1 MRRVFVTGAG
11 GAVGRELVRR
21 LLLETDDHLDVLIR
35 SSHDDLEV
43 EDYLHDV
50 VEIEPAHSVSRRVTV
65 HAGDCVQAR
74 LGLPD
79 DEFVRLRREVSHIVH
94 AAAVTRFDLPLDR
107 ARQLNTATVAHVLDL
122 ARSCPR
128 LQGFFLLSTVYVA
141 GRRVGT
147 IRERESARPDGFV
160 NTYEQSKHE
169 AEELVAAAA
178 GEVPGVVFRLSTLF
192 GDSRSGRVTHFTAP
206 HQALRI
212 IYSGLASML
221 PGDPAGRVD
230 LLPVDY
236 AVRAM
241 LTLLET
247 ARPGDVLHLAAGAN
261 RSFTLE
267 EIIDAS
273 HESLGKR
280 DPSWR
285 DRAYP
290 KPAITTAETFRLYL
304 ASVRRANNVLLASVL
319 GALEH
324 FVGQLTYPKDFER
337 STLLERLPDYDRC
350 MPHIAE
356 YFGSVVNYCLETEW
370 GRRVHG
376 ARARAH

>member
-43 EDYLHDV
+43 EDYLRDV
-50 VEIEPAHSVSRRVTV
+50 VEIEPVHSVSRRVTV

-192 GDSRSGRVTHFTAP
+192 
-206 HQALRI
+206 
-212 IYSGLASML
+212 
-221 PGDPAGRVD
+221 
-230 LLPVDY
+230 
-236 AVRAM
+236 
-241 LTLLET
+241 
-247 ARPGDVLHLAAGAN
+247 
-261 RSFTLE
+261 
-267 EIIDAS
+267 
-273 HESLGKR
+273 
-280 DPSWR
+280 
-285 DRAYP
+285 
-290 KPAITTAETFRLYL
+290 
-304 ASVRRANNVLLASVL
+304 
-319 GALEH
+319 
-324 FVGQLTYPKDFER
+324 
-337 STLLERLPDYDRC
+337 
-350 MPHIAE
+350 
-356 YFGSVVNYCLETEW
+356 
-370 GRRVHG
+370 
-376 ARARAH
+376 